1 MSKRIEFTEEQVNF
15 IIKQKK
21 YISSDKIGE
30 LFGVSRT
37 VIERVLKENNV
48 HYPHIIGNIILMK
61 IILKK

>member
-37 VIERVLKENNV
+37 VIERVLKENN
-48 HYPHIIGNIILMK
+48 YIK
-61 IILKK
+61 CQSE